1 MDVFPLAKTPREKF
15 LLIGWLIH
23 GFHWYCETNGSTL
36 LVTVNL
42 IVGKSFTDVVIF
54 LDTLTY
60 NEKKTL
66 GIRENLAEWD
76 KNVEDN
82 QSHPFSPKKKAQK
95 SRSAD
100 ADKLSHW
107 VAPIL
112 LKKSGGSFSI
122 FKLKLK
128 YKIR

>member
-23 GFHWYCETNGSTL
+23 GFHWYCETNGSTRL
-36 LVTVNL
+36 MTVNL
-42 IVGKSFTDVVIF
+42 IVGKSFTDVVVF

-76 KNVEDN
+76 KNVEEN
-82 QSHPFSPKKKAQK
+82 QSYPFSPKKKDQK
-95 SRSAD
+95 PRSAD
-100 ADKLSHW
+100 ADKL
-107 VAPIL
+107 
-112 LKKSGGSFSI
+112 
-122 FKLKLK
+122 
-128 YKIR
+128 